1 MSIAILSS
9 PRPFVGE
16 FNRIQTNSIKS
27 WLSLDSN
34 IDIFLIDDEQ
44 STCRSLLTD
53 PYYSTISILP
63 PLAFSPWGTPL
74 IDGPINKLLSSKKYT
89 HVCFVNTDIV
99 LDNRFVD
106 LISFLTRC
114 PFTSYIC
121 MGQRHN
127 IDISFTLTYESASDR
142 PNPNPWILPRSLH
155 PPTGM
160 DYWIMPCSTSL
171 VFPPFISG
179 RPGMDSW
186 LAWYHVSNRLPL
198 IDATNFL
205 QVLHQNHP
213 YPAKQ
218 FQYYKDEADF
228 NLSVAGGYSNMLSL
242 RFASHRINSAGAVT
256 RVGRIDRILRSRL
269 LRAILI
275 PALLLKRRLF

>member
-9 PRPFVGE
+9 PRPFIGE
-16 FNRIQTNSIKS
+16 FNRIQTNAIKS
-27 WLSLDSN
+27 WMSLDSN

-44 STCRSLLTD
+44 STCSSLLTAS
-53 PYYSTISILP
+53 YYSAISIIH
-63 PLAFSPWGTPL
+63 PLASSPWGTPL
-74 IDGPINKLLSSKKYT
+74 IDGPINQLLSSKKYS
-89 HVCFVNTDIV
+89 HVCFVNTDII

-114 PFTSYIC
+114 SFTNYIC

-127 IDISFTLTYESASDR
+127 IDVPFTLDYISATDR
-142 PNPNPWILPRSLH
+142 PMPNPWILPRSLH

-160 DYWIMPCSTSL
+160 DYWIMPCSSSL

-186 LAWYHVSNRLPL
+186 LAWYHVSNHLPL

-213 YPAKQ
+213 YPAKK
-218 FQYYKDEADF
+218 FEYFKDETDY
-228 NLSVAGGYSNMLSL
+228 NLTVAGGYSNMLSL
-242 RFASHRINSAGAVT
+242 RFASHLINSSGDVI
-256 RVGRIDRILRSRL
+256 RVGLIDRFLRSRL
-269 LRAILI
+269 LRAFII
-275 PALLLKRRLF
+275 PALLLKRKFF